1 MVIIF
6 WIHNISRSHYIS
18 FHSIQALYL
27 MVLTRRRIS
36 AFQSVQLFQWCLI
49 FPIRY
54 NSLEV
59 FSIIVSTYQFTGQ
72 FFTDRLM
79 QRLYWQK
86 DHQSVYSCQLDCV
99 SALGVRI
106 SRSAGLNLL
115 FCCSADFSFFCVLCI
130 QQDTIYRRIDDNIS
144 FFILMTFLRLCLQLS
159 IFISCII
166 NNNTNSNSR

>member
-1 MVIIF
+1 MIS

-27 MVLTRRRIS
+27 MVLTRKRIS
-36 AFQSVQLFQWCLI
+36 AFQFVQLFQWCLI

-59 FSIIVSTYQFTGQ
+59 LAIIWSTYQSTGQ
-72 FFTDRLM
+72 FITRLFDAKIILVKDR
-79 QRLYWQK
+79 
-86 DHQSVYSCQLDCV
+86 QSVYSRQLDCV

-115 FCCSADFSFFCVLCI
+115 FCCSADFSLLGVLCI
-130 QQDTIYRRIDDNIS
+130 QENTIYQRIYDDIS
-144 FFILMTFLRLCLQLS
+144 VFILMTFLRLCLQLS
-159 IFISCII
+159 ILISCII